1 MITNPQA
8 RLLIVDD
15 EALLM
20 KALCDTLEQEGYA
33 TTGFTS
39 GKEAL
44 EALREHE
51 FDLLLTDLMMPE
63 MDGISLLRAA
73 LEIDKTLVGILMTGQ
88 GTISTAV
95 DAMKMG
101 ASDYVLKPFKV
112 STVLPVI
119 SRALNARR
127 LRMENMQLLETV
139 AIYELSMTIAFA
151 RDTGTILRKMADAV
165 FDQGDAASVS
175 ILLPTLDGKEL
186 CVAVALGK
194 DADVIQGKRVPI
206 TTTLSSWVASTEKLF
221 SSSPEELSNV
231 QPIQASAWTEA
242 ASGLSIPM
250 LAAGKLMGI
259 LNFSPS
265 RPERPVA
272 LGRIKSLNILA
283 GTAASAFHSASLLEE
298 LRTAEQRY
306 KRLADN
312 APDII
317 FRYDLQPQRRCVYM
331 SPAVR
336 AVTGHAPEDFYAD
349 PELVLKVV
357 HPEDRPLLEAV
368 FRGELQGSATTLRWV
383 SANGATISVEQRSVL
398 VQDKDGKLIAIEGIA
413 RDITERIKLEEQLR
427 QSQKLEGV
435 GQLAGGIAHDFNNL
449 LTVILGRSQMLQKKL
464 ERASPLQRDVD
475 LIHKTAGR
483 AASLT
488 RQLLAFSRKQ
498 LLQPKV
504 LDLNAVVADMDKML
518 QRLIGE
524 HIDLAAVLHPGL
536 GRVKVDPGQME
547 QVIMNLAVNARD
559 AMPQGGK
566 LIIETANVV
575 LDENY
580 TWQHMSVQPGRYVML
595 AVTDAGCGMDSQTQ
609 ARIFEPFFTTKEP
622 GKGTGLGLSTV
633 YGIVKQSGGNIWV
646 YSELGRGTTFKIYL
660 PRVDEAADE
669 ISAQEDHR
677 SMKGWETILL
687 VEDEEAVRELSQ
699 EILQDEG
706 YQVLVATNGEEA
718 IQLCQRYKGSIEL
731 VVTDV
736 VMPKMS
742 GPELARRLSS
752 LRPAA
757 RTLFLSGYTNASITH
772 NELLSSDVEFLQ
784 KPFSAEIFTRKVREI
799 LDAAVASHKL

>member
-15 EALLM
+15 EALHM

-33 TTGFTS
+33 TTGFTA
-39 GKEAL
+39 GKDAL
-44 EALREHE
+44 EALKRQE

-63 MDGISLLRAA
+63 MDGISLLQAA
-73 LEIDKTLVGILMTGQ
+73 FEIDKNLVAILMTGQ

-95 DAMKMG
+95 DAMKIG
-101 ASDYVLKPFKV
+101 ALDYVLKPLKV

-119 SRALNARR
+119 SRALKVRR
-127 LRMENMQLLETV
+127 LRLENIQLHEMV
-139 AIYELSMTIAFA
+139 AIYELSMTIAFT
-151 RDTGTILRKMADAV
+151 RDSGTILQKMADAI
-165 FDQGDAASVS
+165 FAQGDAGSVS

-186 CVAVALGK
+186 SIAIAVGQN
-194 DADVIQGKRVPI
+194 ADRLQGRRVPI
-206 TTTLSSWVASTEKLF
+206 TYALSSWVASTEKLF
-221 SSSPEELSNV
+221 SDPEQLTSV
-231 QPIQASAWTEA
+231 QPIP
-242 ASGLSIPM
+242 ASGWPETANGVSIPM

-259 LNFSPS
+259 LNFSS
-265 RPERPVA
+265 DRQRPVN

-283 GTAASAFHSASLLEE
+283 GTAASALHSASLLEE

-306 KRLADN
+306 RRLADN

-317 FRYDLQPQRRCVYM
+317 FRYELLPQRRCVYM
-331 SPAVR
+331 SPAVK
-336 AVTGHAPEDFYAD
+336 ALIGYTPEDFYAD

-357 HPEDRPLLEAV
+357 HSEDRSLLEAV
-368 FRGELQGSATTLRWV
+368 FQGELQGDATTLRCV
-383 SANGATISVEQRSVL
+383 SAGGATILLEQRHAL
-398 VQDKDGKLIAIEGIA
+398 VHDQDGKLIAIEGIA

-464 ERASPLQRDVD
+464 EQASPLQRDVD
-475 LIHKTAGR
+475 LIHKTAER

-488 RQLLAFSRKQ
+488 GQLLAFSRKQ

-504 LDLNAVVADMDKML
+504 LDLNNVVADMDKLL

-524 HIDLAAVLHPGL
+524 HIELSTVLPPGL
-536 GRVKVDPGQME
+536 GRVKVDPGQMQ

-566 LIIETANVV
+566 LMIETADAV
-575 LDENY
+575 LDEIY
-580 TWQHMSVQPGRYVML
+580 ARHHTGVQPGRYVML
-595 AVTDAGCGMDSQTQ
+595 AVTDAGCGMDSQTK

-633 YGIVKQSGGNIWV
+633 YGIVKQSGGNVWV
-646 YSELGRGTTFKIYL
+646 YSEVGRGTTFKIYL
-660 PRVDEAADE
+660 PRVEDEADE
-669 ISAQEDHR
+669 ISAIQDSER
-677 SMKGWETILL
+677 KVKGSETILL
-687 VEDEEAVRELSQ
+687 VEDEEVVRELSQ
-699 EILQDEG
+699 EILRDEG
-706 YQVLVATNGEEA
+706 YCVLVASNGKEA
-718 IQLCQRYKGSIEL
+718 IQLCERYDGAIHL
-731 VVTDV
+731 IVTDV

-742 GPELARRLSS
+742 GPELAHQLAS
-752 LRPAA
+752 LRPTAK
-757 RTLFLSGYTNASITH
+757 TLFLSGYTNASITQ
-772 NELLSSDVEFLQ
+772 NGVLEREVEFLQ
-784 KPFSAEIFTRKVREI
+784 KPFSAEALTRKIRHI
-799 LDAAVASHKL
+799 LDAEAAPHNP